1 LSLNEAIQTNNVRV
15 KLSGPPDVNMNVA
28 FAQTSLRFDTCSALT
43 FTSNNWDTWQTI
55 RLAAPPVYSAARQTA
70 YSIPFTMRNAATNTV
85 VASTSYNVNRTPVT
99 GAVASSSGDP
109 HYTQFNGFYYS
120 DQTPSTVYL
129 VNHEHF
135 SVQALQQW
143 CNGKRTPSC
152 NQAVA
157 IRYGSSALVIDAR
170 DNTVRV
176 GRLTSNND
184 GIVYSSSGPNSHVV
198 SFPDGSYVS
207 MVASQWSATFGV
219 HISISVG
226 IAPHWSGYDGIFS
239 HPSVPRG
246 TYRLP
251 GGQTTTNP
259 NTFTRAWIVP
269 PADNLF
275 NGNVKKTVPTFT
287 PNFCNRPTTL
297 FTDALA
303 MHTVRYTVA
312 NPQKRQVDTSANGV
326 PDFDALA
333 AKLPAAFLNNARSVC
348 NTTISSTSA
357 CASVT
362 DTGAVVESCYRDAI
376 LTNSLN
382 FTGAH
387 LQNFNQ
393 LCLGMTRSLEDLGTD
408 EATFQALMIQQQA
421 GLGEFPCPSNCNSR
435 GKCLEF
441 GCECNAGFSGNAC
454 QIKL

>member
-1 LSLNEAIQTNNVRV
+1 MRRATTNAI
-15 KLSGPPDVNMNVA
+15 
-28 FAQTSLRFDTCSALT
+28 
-43 FTSNNWDTWQTI
+43 
-55 RLAAPPVYSAARQTA
+55 
-70 YSIPFTMRNAATNTV
+70 
-85 VASTSYNVNRTPVT
+85 VASSSYSVNRTPVN

-109 HYTQFNGFYYS
+109 HYTQFNGFYYT
-120 DQTPSTVYL
+120 DQTPATVYL

-135 SVQALQQW
+135 SVQALQQF
-143 CNGKRTPSC
+143 CNGVRNPSC

-184 GIVYSSSGPNSHVV
+184 AIVYSSSNRNSHVIT
-198 SFPDGSYVS
+198 FPDGSYVS
-207 MVASQWSATFGV
+207 AVASGWSATFGV

-226 IAPHWSGYDGIFS
+226 IAPHWSNFDGIFS
-239 HPSVPRG
+239 HPSVRRG
-246 TYRLP
+246 TFRLP
-251 GGQTTTNP
+251 DGRFTNNA
-259 NTFTRAWIVP
+259 NTFTRSWIVP

-275 NGNVKKTVPTFT
+275 NGNVKRTTPSFT
-287 PNFCNRPTTL
+287 PNFCTRPTTL
-297 FTDALA
+297 FTDALP
-303 MHTVRYTVA
+303 MHTIRYTVG
-312 NPQKRQVDTSANGV
+312 NPQKRQVEPTTDGV
-326 PDFDALA
+326 PNFDSLA
-333 AKLPAAFLNNARSVC
+333 AKMSPAFLNNARSVC
-348 NTTISSTSA
+348 NATISSTNS
-357 CASVT
+357 CATVT
-362 DTGAVVESCYRDAI
+362 DTTAVVESCYRDAI

-382 FTGAH
+382 FTSAH

-393 LCLGMTRSLEDLGTD
+393 LCLGMTRSLEELGTD

-441 GCECNAGFSGNAC
+441 GCDCNAGFSGNAC